1 MKSNEGAMLTLQNL
15 SFGFE
20 KNKPILSDISLTVE
34 RGSFTLIT
42 GPNGSGKSILLKL
55 IKGLL
60 KPTGGTIL
68 LEDLDVTGQSK
79 KRLRAIGLVF
89 QDAETQIVGQTVE
102 RDILFGLENLGLP
115 LAEQQERLDGIVQL
129 LDLKEQ
135 LSQRPRTLSG
145 GEKRRLSI
153 AGVLV
158 MKPKLLIMDE
168 PFANLDYPSVV
179 QVLKTLLQLKG
190 EGHTIILVSHE
201 VEKILASADDVII
214 LSRGKVVAQGPPG
227 SVRSLFAEH
236 GVYVPLDT
244 PLEELTWL
252 KP

>member
-179 QVLKTLLQLKG
+179 RVL
-190 EGHTIILVSHE
+190 
-201 VEKILASADDVII
+201 
-214 LSRGKVVAQGPPG
+214 
-227 SVRSLFAEH
+227 
-236 GVYVPLDT
+236 
-244 PLEELTWL
+244 
-252 KP
+252 

>member
-1 MKSNEGAMLTLQNL
+1 MKSKETPILKLENL

-20 KNKPILSDISLTVE
+20 KTKPILTDISFTIA

-42 GPNGSGKSILLKL
+42 GPNGSGKSLLLKC

-60 KPTGGTIL
+60 KPNSGNIWL
-68 LEDLDVTGQSK
+68 DDIDVTRSSK
-79 KRLRAIGLVF
+79 KRLTAIGLVF

-102 RDILFGLENLGLP
+102 RDILFGLENLELP
-115 LAEQQERLDGIVQL
+115 LSAQQERLAAVVQL
-129 LDLKEQ
+129 LDLSKQ
-135 LSQRPRTLSG
+135 RKQRPRTLSG

-158 MKPKLLIMDE
+158 MQPKLLIMDE

-179 QVLKTLLQLKG
+179 QVLKTLLQLKK

-201 VEKILASADDVII
+201 VEKILAYTDDVII
-214 LSRGKVVAQGPPG
+214 LSEGKVAAQGPPS
-227 SVRSLFAEH
+227 SVRSLFTQH

-252 KP
+252 KG

>member
-1 MKSNEGAMLTLQNL
+1 MLKIENL

-20 KNKPILSDISLTVE
+20 KRRLILSDISFSIE

-42 GPNGSGKSILLKL
+42 GPNGSGKSLLLKL

-60 KPTGGTIL
+60 KPTSGRIL
-68 LEDLDVTGQSK
+68 LEGKEVTYSAK
-79 KRLRAIGLVF
+79 KRLSSVGLVF
-89 QDAETQIVGQTVE
+89 QDAETQIVGQSVE

-115 LAEQQERLDGIVQL
+115 FSVQQERLDAVVQL
-129 LDLKEQ
+129 LDLGKQ
-135 LSQRPRTLSG
+135 LKQRPRTLSG

-158 MKPKLLIMDE
+158 MEPKVLIMDE

-179 QVLKTLLQLKG
+179 QVLKTLLRLKN

-201 VEKILASADDVII
+201 VEKILAYIDSVII
-214 LSRGKVVAQGPPG
+214 LSEGKVAAQGPP
-227 SVRSLFAEH
+227 SLVRSLFADN
-236 GVYVPLDT
+236 GVYVPLET
-244 PLEELTWL
+244 PLEKLTWL

>member
-1 MKSNEGAMLTLQNL
+1 MLKLEDL

-20 KNKPILSDISLTVE
+20 KTKPILTDISLTIDE
-34 RGSFTLIT
+34 GSFTLIT
-42 GPNGSGKSILLKL
+42 GPNGSGKSLLLKL

-60 KPTGGTIL
+60 KPTSGAIFLDGS
-68 LEDLDVTGQSK
+68 DVTLSPK
-79 KRLRAIGLVF
+79 KRLTSIGLVF

-115 LAEQQERLDGIVQL
+115 LSVQQERLSAVVDL
-129 LDLKEQ
+129 LDLTKQ
-135 LSQRPRTLSG
+135 LKQRPRTLSG

-158 MKPKLLIMDE
+158 MQPKLLIMDE

-179 QVLKTLLQLKG
+179 QVLKTLLQLKN

-201 VEKILASADDVII
+201 VEKILAYTDAVII
-214 LSRGKVVAQGPPG
+214 LSEGKVIAQGAPS
-227 SVRSLFAEH
+227 SVRPLFADN
-236 GVYVPLDT
+236 GVYVPLET

>member
-1 MKSNEGAMLTLQNL
+1 MLKIENL

-20 KNKPILSDISLTVE
+20 KTKQILADISFVVE
-34 RGSFTLIT
+34 KGSFTLIT
-42 GPNGSGKSILLKL
+42 GPNGSGKSLLLKC

-60 KPTGGTIL
+60 KPKGGTITL
-68 LEDLDVTGQSK
+68 DGEDVTFSA
-79 KRLRAIGLVF
+79 KRRLTSIGLVF
-89 QDAETQIVGQTVE
+89 QDAETQIVGQTVQ

-115 LAEQQERLDGIVQL
+115 PAVQQERLDAVVQL
-129 LDLKEQ
+129 LDLTKQ
-135 LSQRPRTLSG
+135 LKQRPRTLSG
-145 GEKRRLSI
+145 GEQRRLSI

-158 MKPKLLIMDE
+158 MQPKLLIMDE

-179 QVLKTLLQLKG
+179 QVLKTLLRLRS

-201 VEKILASADDVII
+201 VEKILAYTDSVII
-214 LSRGKVVAQGPPG
+214 LSEGKVAACGPPA
-227 SVRSLFAEH
+227 SVRPLFADH
-236 GVYVPLDT
+236 GVYVPLGT

>member
-1 MKSNEGAMLTLQNL
+1 MLKLENL

-20 KNKPILSDISLTVE
+20 KTKPILTDISFTITK
-34 RGSFTLIT
+34 GSFTLIT
-42 GPNGSGKSILLKL
+42 GPNGSGKSLLLKC

-60 KPTGGTIL
+60 KPTSGTIYL
-68 LEDLDVTGQSK
+68 DGIDVTHSGK
-79 KRLRAIGLVF
+79 KRLTSIGLVF

-102 RDILFGLENLGLP
+102 RDILFGLENLELP
-115 LAEQQERLDGIVQL
+115 LSVQQERLDAVVAL
-129 LDLKEQ
+129 LDLTKQ
-135 LSQRPRTLSG
+135 RKQRPRTLSG

-158 MKPKLLIMDE
+158 MEPKLLIMDE

-179 QVLKTLLQLKG
+179 QVLKTLLQLKN

-201 VEKILASADDVII
+201 VEKILAYTDDVII
-214 LSRGKVVAQGPPG
+214 LSEGKVVAQGKPD
-227 SVRSLFAEH
+227 SVRSLFSKH
-236 GVYVPLDT
+236 GVYLPKDI

>member
-1 MKSNEGAMLTLQNL
+1 MKSKETATLKLENL

-20 KNKPILSDISLTVE
+20 KTKPILTDISFAIE

-42 GPNGSGKSILLKL
+42 GPNGSGKSLLLKC

-60 KPTGGTIL
+60 KPTSGTIHL
-68 LEDLDVTGQSK
+68 DGTDVTHSE
-79 KRLRAIGLVF
+79 KRRLTSIGLVF

-102 RDILFGLENLGLP
+102 RDILFGLENLELP
-115 LAEQQERLDGIVQL
+115 LSVQQERLDAVVTL
-129 LDLKEQ
+129 LDLTKQ
-135 LSQRPRTLSG
+135 LKQRPRTLSG

-158 MKPKLLIMDE
+158 MQPKLLIMDE

-179 QVLKTLLQLKG
+179 QVLKTLLQLKT
-190 EGHTIILVSHE
+190 EGHTIVLVSHE
-201 VEKILASADDVII
+201 VEKILAYTDDVII
-214 LSRGKVVAQGPPG
+214 LSEGKVAAQGPPS
-227 SVRSLFAEH
+227 SVRSLFSQH
-236 GVYVPLDT
+236 GVYLPT
-244 PLEELTWL
+244 NIPLEELTWL

>member
-1 MKSNEGAMLTLQNL
+1 MLKVENL

-20 KNKPILSDISLTVE
+20 KTKPILSGISFVVE

-42 GPNGSGKSILLKL
+42 GPNGSGKSLLLKC

-60 KPTGGTIL
+60 KPKEGTITL
-68 LEDLDVTGQSK
+68 DGEDVTFSSK
-79 KRLRAIGLVF
+79 KRLTSIGLVF

-115 LAEQQERLDGIVQL
+115 LAIQQERLDAVVQL
-129 LDLKEQ
+129 LDLTKQ
-135 LSQRPRTLSG
+135 LKQRPRTLSG

-158 MKPKLLIMDE
+158 MQPKLLIMDE

-179 QVLKTLLQLKG
+179 QVLKTLLRLKS

-201 VEKILASADDVII
+201 VEKILAYTDSVII
-214 LSRGKVVAQGPPG
+214 LSEGKVAAHGPPT
-227 SVRSLFAEH
+227 SVRPLFADN
-236 GVYVPLDT
+236 GVYVPLDS

>member
-1 MKSNEGAMLTLQNL
+1 MKSKETPMLQLENL
-15 SFGFE
+15 NFGFE
-20 KNKPILSDISLTVE
+20 KSKPILLDISFAIE
-34 RGSFTLIT
+34 KGSFTLIT
-42 GPNGSGKSILLKL
+42 GPNGSGKSLLLKC

-60 KPTGGTIL
+60 KPTSGTIV
-68 LEDLDVTGQSK
+68 LDGVDMTHSAK
-79 KRLRAIGLVF
+79 KRLSFIGLVF

-102 RDILFGLENLGLP
+102 RDILFGLENLELP
-115 LAEQQERLDGIVQL
+115 PAVQQERLFTVANL
-129 LDLKEQ
+129 LDLHKQ

-158 MKPKLLIMDE
+158 MQPKLLIMDE

-179 QVLKTLLQLKG
+179 QVLKTLLQLKS

-201 VEKILASADDVII
+201 VEKILAYIDNVII
-214 LSRGKVVAQGPPG
+214 LSEGKIAAQGCPS
-227 SVRSLFAEH
+227 SVRPLFTNN

-244 PLEELTWL
+244 PLEDLTWL

>member
-1 MKSNEGAMLTLQNL
+1 MKSKEKPMLKLENL

-20 KNKPILSDISLTVE
+20 KTKPILTDISLTIT

-42 GPNGSGKSILLKL
+42 GPNGSGKSLLLKC

-60 KPTGGTIL
+60 KPTSGTIYL
-68 LEDLDVTGQSK
+68 DGADVTNSAK
-79 KRLRAIGLVF
+79 KRLTSIGLVF

-102 RDILFGLENLGLP
+102 RDILFGLENLELP
-115 LAEQQERLDGIVQL
+115 LSVQQERLAAVVTL
-129 LDLKEQ
+129 LDLTKQ
-135 LSQRPRTLSG
+135 LKQRPRTLSG

-158 MKPKLLIMDE
+158 MQPKLLIMDE

-179 QVLKTLLQLKG
+179 QVLKTLLQLKD
-190 EGHTIILVSHE
+190 EGHTIVLVSHE
-201 VEKILASADDVII
+201 VEKILAYTDDVII
-214 LSRGKVVAQGPPG
+214 LSEGKVASQGPP
-227 SVRSLFAEH
+227 SFVRSLFSEH
-236 GVYVPLDT
+236 GVYLPKDI

>member
-1 MKSNEGAMLTLQNL
+1 MLKLQNL

-20 KNKPILSDISLTVE
+20 KRKPILTDISFIIE

-42 GPNGSGKSILLKL
+42 GPNGSGKSLLLKC

-60 KPTGGTIL
+60 KPTSGTIY
-68 LEDLDVTGQSK
+68 LEGEDVTNSAK
-79 KRLRAIGLVF
+79 KRLTSIGLVF

-102 RDILFGLENLGLP
+102 RDILFGLENLELP
-115 LAEQQERLDGIVQL
+115 LSVQQERLSTVITL
-129 LDLKEQ
+129 LDLTKQ
-135 LSQRPRTLSG
+135 RLQRPRTLSG

-158 MKPKLLIMDE
+158 MEPKLLIMDE

-179 QVLKTLLQLKG
+179 QVLKTLFQLKN

-201 VEKILASADDVII
+201 VEKILAYIDDVVI
-214 LSRGKVVAQGPPG
+214 LSEGKVAAQGSPS
-227 SVRSLFAEH
+227 SVRPLFTEH

-252 KP
+252 KG

>member
-1 MKSNEGAMLTLQNL
+1 MLILQNL

-60 KPTGGTIL
+60 KPTGGTIT
-68 LEDLDVTGQSK
+68 LEGADVTGQSK

-115 LAEQQERLDGIVQL
+115 LSEQQERLDGVVQL

-158 MKPKLLIMDE
+158 MKPRLLIMDE

-214 LSRGKVVAQGPPG
+214 LSRGKVVSQGPPA

-236 GVYVPLDT
+236 GVYVPPDT

>member
-1 MKSNEGAMLTLQNL
+1 MLKLENL

-20 KNKPILSDISLTVE
+20 KTKPILSDISFTIE

-42 GPNGSGKSILLKL
+42 GPNGSGKSLLLKC

-60 KPTGGTIL
+60 KPTSGTIY
-68 LEDLDVTGQSK
+68 LDGVEVTRSGK
-79 KRLRAIGLVF
+79 KRLTSIGLVF

-102 RDILFGLENLGLP
+102 RDILFGLENLELP
-115 LAEQQERLDGIVQL
+115 LSVQQERLTAVVQL
-129 LDLKEQ
+129 LDLTKQ

-158 MKPKLLIMDE
+158 MEPKLLIMDE

-179 QVLKTLLQLKG
+179 QVLKTLLQLKE
-190 EGHTIILVSHE
+190 EGHTIVLVSHE
-201 VEKILASADDVII
+201 VEKILAYTDDVII
-214 LSRGKVVAQGPPG
+214 LSGGKVAAQGPPS
-227 SVRSLFAEH
+227 SVRSLFPKH

>member
-201 VEKILASADDVII
+201 VEKSLPLLMMSSSSAEA
-214 LSRGKVVAQGPPG
+214 R
-227 SVRSLFAEH
+227 
-236 GVYVPLDT
+236 
-244 PLEELTWL
+244 
-252 KP
+252 